1 MRLPLIWMTTPSSA
15 PGAGA
20 VDDDA
25 ADALTTGAGVVDADT
40 DAAGVDAA
48 GADVVG
54 EVASGCASLLPH
66 AKSTAPSITH
76 TIGFIIGA

>member
-1 MRLPLIWMTTPSSA
+1 MMTPGSA
-15 PGAGA
+15 AGA

-25 ADALTTGAGVVDADT
+25 ADALATGAGVVDADAEA
-40 DAAGVDAA
+40 DAAVVDATGA
-48 GADVVG
+48 GGIG

-66 AKSTAPSITH
+66 AKSIAPSITH